1 MYDWMTINRATQQ
14 TESGLAKSCT
24 ASADGRTFCLKLRK
38 GIRFSDGYPFDADDV
53 IFSFTV
59 YLDEAVNSP
68 SRQLLISD
76 DKPLIVTKLDQYTI
90 RFTLPR
96 PYAAAERIFDG
107 LAMLPKHILEEPYR
121 EGRFAQS
128 WTLNTSPAEVVGLGP
143 FRVKEYLAGQRIVLE
158 RNPYYWKTDHDNHR
172 LPYLDELVFLF
183 VGSEDAQVM
192 RFEAG
197 ETDMVSSLSAE
208 NFALLTRERT
218 RTGSQLVD
226 LGPSL
231 EYNFLVF
238 NLNDLSTK
246 KLDAIAGKQAW
257 FRDLKFR
264 QAVSAAID
272 RDSIVRLVYGA

>member
-1 MYDWMTINRATQQ
+1 M
-14 TESGLAKSCT
+14 
-24 ASADGRTFCLKLRK
+24 
-38 GIRFSDGYPFDADDV
+38 
-53 IFSFTV
+53 
-59 YLDEAVNSP
+59 
-68 SRQLLISD
+68 
-76 DKPLIVTKLDQYTI
+76 
-90 RFTLPR
+90 LPR
-96 PYAAAERIFDG
+96 NT
-107 LAMLPKHILEEPYR
+107 LEKPYR
-121 EGRFAQS
+121 ERRFAQS
-128 WTLNTSPAEVVGLGP
+128 WTLNTAPAEVVGLGP

-158 RNPYYWKTDHDNHR
+158 RNPYYWKADHDNHR

-197 ETDMVSSLSAE
+197 ETDMVSRLSSE

-231 EYNFLVF
+231 EYNFLLF

-246 KLDAIAGKQAW
+246 KLDATSGKQAW

-264 QAVSAAID
+264 EAVSAAID
-272 RDSIVRLVYGA
+272 RDSIVRLVYGTRGTALWGNVGPGNKLWVNQAISHPQRSLETARQLLKAAGFSWNSAGQLLDSSGKAVEFSII